1 MCIRAPA
8 IHLPLDFLHSQ
19 VDIQGC
25 STFFLTS
32 TVADHLRKNLTL
44 VELVL
49 SFAAT
54 ILFVAPGMLSV
65 FSWIA
70 LGGAL
75 VVWCTVI
82 SKTRKNK
89 QIVAQT
95 HCDRRKGVP
104 IC

>member
-32 TVADHLRKNLTL
+32 TVADHLRKNPTL

-49 SFAAT
+49 FFAAI
-54 ILFVAPGMLSV
+54 ILFVAPGMLSGLFGV
-65 FSWIA
+65 VP
-70 LGGAL
+70 GGSL
-75 VVWCTVI
+75 VVRCAVI

>member
-1 MCIRAPA
+1 MFRRVPA
-8 IHLPLDFLHSQ
+8 GYLPPDFLHNQ

-32 TVADHLRKNLTL
+32 TVASYLTKNLTL

-49 SFAAT
+49 FFAAT
-54 ILFVAPGMLSV
+54 ILFVAPSMLSG
-65 FSWIA
+65 FSRVA
-70 LGGAL
+70 LGSAL

-89 QIVAQT
+89 QIVA
-95 HCDRRKGVP
+95 
-104 IC
+104 

>member
-1 MCIRAPA
+1 MCRRAPA
-8 IHLPLDFLHSQ
+8 GYLPLDFVHSQ

-32 TVADHLRKNLTL
+32 TVADYLRKNLML

-49 SFAAT
+49 FFAAI
-54 ILFVAPGMLSV
+54 ILFVTPGMLSG
-65 FSWIA
+65 FSRVA
-70 LGGAL
+70 LGGV
-75 VVWCTVI
+75 VVWCAVI